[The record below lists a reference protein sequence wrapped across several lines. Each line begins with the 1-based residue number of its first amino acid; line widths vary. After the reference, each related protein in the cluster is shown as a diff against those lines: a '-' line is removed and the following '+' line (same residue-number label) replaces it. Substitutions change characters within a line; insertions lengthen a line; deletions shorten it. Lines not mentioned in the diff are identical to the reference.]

1 MSGIDEFI
9 ERAEAA
15 PTIHPDRPS
24 DPEPLATIQQELFK
38 RDGSVEDEDV
48 FEVTCRSHD
57 GDGKID
63 TEPVHDL
70 ALEHDLRVRNTIADF
85 DTGEVRLELIP
96 AGGEAD
102 A

>member
-1 MSGIDEFI
+1 MS
-9 ERAEAA
+9 
-15 PTIHPDRPS
+15 
-24 DPEPLATIQQELFK
+24 ATSFLNDAVQL
-38 RDGSVEDEDV
+38 DGVSIGRDEDI
-48 FEVTCRSHD
+48 FEVTCRNHNGED
-57 GDGKID
+57 KIE

-96 AGGEAD
+96 AGGEGD

>member
-1 MSGIDEFI
+1 MSTTSFLN
-9 ERAEAA
+9 EAA
-15 PTIHPDRPS
+15 QLDGVSIG
-24 DPEPLATIQQELFK
+24 
-38 RDGSVEDEDV
+38 RDEEV
-48 FEVTCRSHD
+48 FQATCRNHD
-57 GDGKID
+57 GDGKIEA
-63 TEPVHDL
+63 EPVHDL